1 VSVSAGLRA
10 VVLTYG
16 FGQEHV
22 PLVERL
28 VADGCPPPAILLVH
42 NPARPGDPW
51 TPERPSDVPVHLMP
65 RNAGYAGGMNEGV
78 RRQLAAGADRL
89 LLLTHDV
96 RPEPGMVAELE
107 RALSADER
115 LGIVGP
121 LLIEAT
127 DREVWSAGVER
138 SGGTVRHR
146 TDIGPLEGHGVRL
159 ADGIDGTVMLVR
171 AQVAREA
178 GGFDERFFM
187 YFEES
192 DFCLR
197 AGGLGWRVGVAAG
210 ARAATQPGKSKRHAA
225 HAYFLTRNGL
235 EYARRAE
242 GGRGIA
248 DAFVEVARRS
258 WWALPKPGR
267 GQCGEERAVG
277 IQRLVGTAL
286 GLVHFIA
293 RRWGPPPGYVLRMS
307 DIAGTGTWPATRPPK

>member
-1 VSVSAGLRA
+1 MSISAGLRA

-28 VADGCPPPAILLVH
+28 VADGCPPDAILLVH
-42 NPARPGDPW
+42 NPVEPGDSW
-51 TPERPSDVPVHLMP
+51 TPTRPSGVPVHVMP

-78 RRQLAAGADRL
+78 RRQLAAGAERL

-107 RALSADER
+107 HVMSEDAR

-127 DREVWSAGVER
+127 DRQVWSAGVKR
-138 SGGTVRHR
+138 SGGTVRHT
-146 TDIGPLEGHGVRL
+146 TDTGGATDREVRHVD
-159 ADGIDGTVMLVR
+159 AVDGTVMLVR
-171 AQVAREA
+171 AEALRAA

-197 AGGLGWRVGVAAG
+197 VGRLGWRIGVATG

-242 GGRGIA
+242 GGRGMA
-248 DAFVEVARRS
+248 GALVEVGQRS

-267 GQCGEERAVG
+267 GQSREQRAVG
-277 IQRLVGTAL
+277 VQRLLGTAL
-286 GLVHFIA
+286 GLFHFVS
-293 RRWGPPPGYVLRMS
+293 RRWGPPPAYVLRMS
-307 DIAGTGTWPATRPPK
+307 DIAGTGTWPTIRPPK